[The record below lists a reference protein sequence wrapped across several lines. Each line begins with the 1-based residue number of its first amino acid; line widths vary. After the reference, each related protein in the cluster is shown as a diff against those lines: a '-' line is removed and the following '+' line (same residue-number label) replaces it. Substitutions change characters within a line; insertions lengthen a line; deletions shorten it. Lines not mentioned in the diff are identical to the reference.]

1 MKKKILAPA
10 SKNDIQAYEQLS
22 CKMQEEGWTI
32 TKIGTIFVTLEKC
45 GGSSECKQSVPVEE
59 LLWDKTDGR
68 KAPGL
73 RTEMFNNV
81 VQLIIWLVV
90 FFNFISNMDF
100 SEWFMTIAA
109 VGILEILMIADTV
122 MLAKRMRRA
131 DAAANLISDFRV
143 GWYRTVRIIMPLFCL
158 SVLILN
164 GAFLLGEMLNP
175 ESPGE
180 LIWYAIFVIAIGFC
194 VIHITMRLI
203 QICAMYRLDDKAKAY
218 VREKKWVIGGFT
230 AVVLVLTA
238 GGTASW
244 IDSGFTKAP
253 YLVACG
259 LAPAV
264 NLLERLFVLMSEQV
278 EKGE

>member
-10 SKNDIQAYEQLS
+10 SKD
-22 CKMQEEGWTI
+22 
-32 TKIGTIFVTLEKC
+32 
-45 GGSSECKQSVPVEE
+45 
-59 LLWDKTDGR
+59 
-68 KAPGL
+68 
-73 RTEMFNNV
+73 V
-81 VQLIIWLVV
+81 VQLIIWPVV
-90 FFNFISNMDF
+90 FFNFISKMDF

-122 MLAKRMRRA
+122 MLARRMRRA
-131 DAAANLISDFRV
+131 DSAANLISEFRV

-164 GAFLLGEMLNP
+164 GAFLLGEVFNP

-203 QICAMYRLDDKAKAY
+203 QICAMCRLDNKAKAY

-230 AVVLVLTA
+230 VAVLGLIA
-238 GGTASW
+238 GCSASW
-244 IDSGFTKAP
+244 IDSGFTDPP

-259 LAPAV
+259 LAMAM
-264 NLLERLFVLMSEQV
+264 NLLEKLFVLMSEQV
-278 EKGE
+278 EKEE